1 MCVMYKRPTNKM
13 SDKQLP
19 IIWSDPLENVIKELG
34 EQSQA
39 LAWVHDAAQRW
50 CSNWSTRLIFPCII
64 LSTLSG
70 AGSVGASSLLPFNGA
85 ATLVGIISLL
95 VGMLQTV
102 QTYFKFPERSEA
114 HRIAALQYGKIR
126 SQLDMQLSLSRAE
139 RKSAEELV
147 QWLTSE
153 NERLAEIVPQLPKAI
168 IVHFKKTFQSTETSI
183 PSILNGLDPMFVNK
197 MDQQRNIRIIVDERR
212 GGVQRSAVNNQPTAQ
227 PPMPL
232 VPAAQAPTTAQV
244 PTAAP
249 PPPVKPR
256 ITVLNS
262 SR

>member
-1 MCVMYKRPTNKM
+1 M
-13 SDKQLP
+13 
-19 IIWSDPLENVIKELG
+19 IWSDPLENVVKELG

-70 AGSVGASSLLPFNGA
+70 AGSVGASSLLPFNGS
-85 ATLVGIISLL
+85 ATLVGIVSLL

-126 SQLDMQLSLSRAE
+126 SHLNMQLSLSRSE

-147 QWLTSE
+147 VWLTTE

-168 IVHFKKTFQSTETSI
+168 IELFKKTFNNTETSV
-183 PSILNGLDPMFVNK
+183 PSILNGLDPMKVNK
-197 MDQQRNIRIIVDERR
+197 LEQQKPIKISI
-212 GGVQRSAVNNQPTAQ
+212 
-227 PPMPL
+227 
-232 VPAAQAPTTAQV
+232 TTE
-244 PTAAP
+244 
-249 PPPVKPR
+249 KPR
-256 ITVLNS
+256 PTI
-262 SR
+262 RHE

>member
-1 MCVMYKRPTNKM
+1 M
-13 SDKQLP
+13 
-19 IIWSDPLENVIKELG
+19 IWSDPLETVVKELG

-70 AGSVGASSLLPFNGA
+70 AGSVGASSLLPFNGS
-85 ATLVGIISLL
+85 ATLVGIVSLL

-126 SQLDMQLSLSRAE
+126 SHLNMQLSLSRSE

-147 QWLTSE
+147 VWLTTE

-168 IVHFKKTFQSTETSI
+168 IELFKKTFNNTETSV
-183 PSILNGLDPMFVNK
+183 PSILNGLDPMKVNK
-197 MDQQRNIRIIVDERR
+197 LEQQKPIKISI
-212 GGVQRSAVNNQPTAQ
+212 
-227 PPMPL
+227 
-232 VPAAQAPTTAQV
+232 TTE
-244 PTAAP
+244 
-249 PPPVKPR
+249 KPR
-256 ITVLNS
+256 PTI
-262 SR
+262 RHE

>member
-1 MCVMYKRPTNKM
+1 M
-13 SDKQLP
+13 
-19 IIWSDPLENVIKELG
+19 IWSDPLENVVKELG

-70 AGSVGASSLLPFNGA
+70 AGSVGASSLLPFNGS
-85 ATLVGIISLL
+85 ATLVGIVSLL

-126 SQLDMQLSLSRAE
+126 SHLNMQLSLSRSE

-147 QWLTSE
+147 VWLTTE

-168 IVHFKKTFQSTETSI
+168 IELFKKTFNNTETSV
-183 PSILNGLDPMFVNK
+183 PSILNGLDPMKVNK
-197 MDQQRNIRIIVDERR
+197 LEQQKSIKISI
-212 GGVQRSAVNNQPTAQ
+212 
-227 PPMPL
+227 
-232 VPAAQAPTTAQV
+232 TTE
-244 PTAAP
+244 
-249 PPPVKPR
+249 KPR
-256 ITVLNS
+256 PTI
-262 SR
+262 RHE

>member
-1 MCVMYKRPTNKM
+1 MTDVQPM
-13 SDKQLP
+13 
-19 IIWSDPLENVIKELG
+19 IWSDPLENVVKELG

-50 CSNWSTRLIFPCII
+50 CSTWSTRLIFPCII

-70 AGSVGASSLLPFNGA
+70 AGSVGASSLLPFSGA
-85 ATLVGIISLL
+85 ATLVGIVSLV

-126 SQLDMQLSLSRAE
+126 SQLNMQLSLSRSE

-147 QWLTSE
+147 VWLTAE

-168 IVHFKKTFQSTETSI
+168 IDHFKKTFNNTETSV
-183 PSILNGLDPMFVNK
+183 PSILNGLDPMKVNK
-197 MDQQRNIRIIVDERR
+197 LEQHKPIKISIMAAEKPERPERPIVTI
-212 GGVQRSAVNNQPTAQ
+212 A
-227 PPMPL
+227 
-232 VPAAQAPTTAQV
+232 
-244 PTAAP
+244 
-249 PPPVKPR
+249 KPR
-256 ITVLNS
+256 
-262 SR
+262 

>member
-1 MCVMYKRPTNKM
+1 MTEPVSM
-13 SDKQLP
+13 
-19 IIWSDPLENVIKELG
+19 IWSDPLENVVKELG

-70 AGSVGASSLLPFNGA
+70 AGSVGASSLLPFNGS
-85 ATLVGIISLL
+85 ATLVGIVSLL

-126 SQLDMQLSLSRAE
+126 SHLNMQLSLSRSE

-147 QWLTSE
+147 VWLTTE

-168 IVHFKKTFQSTETSI
+168 IELFKKTFNNTETSV
-183 PSILNGLDPMFVNK
+183 PSILNGLDPMKVNK
-197 MDQQRNIRIIVDERR
+197 LEQQKPIKISI
-212 GGVQRSAVNNQPTAQ
+212 
-227 PPMPL
+227 
-232 VPAAQAPTTAQV
+232 TTE
-244 PTAAP
+244 
-249 PPPVKPR
+249 KPR
-256 ITVLNS
+256 PTI
-262 SR
+262 RHE